1 MLFRSGSQLL
11 QTQATLASLSTAVMS
26 NIVSRSQQSQSS
38 SVNSQVLESLK
49 HLIQSSRM
57 PLSEPSVFKG
67 NPLEYASWRNEI
79 NSFVDRDG
87 VSAPE
92 RIHCLKKYTSGCA
105 RECIDGY
112 LSVFTTDSY
121 NAARNMLDSRFGNRF
136 VVTFAFRDKLEQ
148 WPKISSN
155 DNRGLQ
161 KFSDFLKE
169 VQSNLTVLNTQDVL
183 NDPKENYKMLKVLPQ
198 WMVNKWLIKFQ
209 NTKRHTMI
217 SSHLSNFLLRLS
229 VRKQSVLITQLLPN

>member
-1 MLFRSGSQLL
+1 MSETRARKQASILSRISSCLPEANGLVIEVSSAIVSPSITLDALKNFSDQIRLLYTNISDSLSELREFCDDDSQTRFGSQLL

-57 PLSEPSVFKG
+57 PLSEPSVFEG

-92 RIHCLKKYTSGCA
+92 RIHCLKKYTSGSA

-136 VVTFAFRDKLEQ
+136 VVTFAFCDKLEQ

-155 DNRGLQ
+155 DHQGLQ
-161 KFSDFLKE
+161 KLSDFL
-169 VQSNLTVLNTQDVL
+169 
-183 NDPKENYKMLKVLPQ
+183 
-198 WMVNKWLIKFQ
+198 
-209 NTKRHTMI
+209 
-217 SSHLSNFLLRLS
+217 
-229 VRKQSVLITQLLPN
+229 

>member
-1 MLFRSGSQLL
+1 
-11 QTQATLASLSTAVMS
+11 
-26 NIVSRSQQSQSS
+26 
-38 SVNSQVLESLK
+38 
-49 HLIQSSRM
+49 M

-67 NPLEYASWRNEI
+67 NPLEYALWRNEI

-155 DNRGLQ
+155 DNQGLQ
-161 KFSDFLKE
+161 RFSDFLKE
-169 VQSNLTVLNTQDVL
+169 VQSNLRIL
-183 NDPKENYKMLKVLPQ
+183 KMFLTTRKRIIRCLKFFRNGWSTNGRIRL
-198 WMVNKWLIKFQ
+198 Q

-217 SSHLSNFLLRLS
+217 SSHLLNSLLRLS
-229 VRKQSVLITQLLPN
+229 VRKQSV